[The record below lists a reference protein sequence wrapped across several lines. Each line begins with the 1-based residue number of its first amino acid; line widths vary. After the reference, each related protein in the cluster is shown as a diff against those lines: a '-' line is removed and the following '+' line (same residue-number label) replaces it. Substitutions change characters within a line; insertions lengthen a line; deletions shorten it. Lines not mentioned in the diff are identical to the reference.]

1 MDKAS
6 DFGSEDWGFESLRGH
21 IFFSPLFTD
30 SQIVRFDRSDSLC
43 AIGCGNGTI
52 EIVELNADLTRYQLN
67 GHTASVNGLHF
78 DPCANVL
85 ASASA
90 DGTVKL
96 WN

>member
-21 IFFSPLFTD
+21 IFFSKISKD
-30 SQIVRFDRSDSLC
+30 SQIVRFDRSDSIC
-43 AIGCGNGTI
+43 AIGCGSGTI
-52 EIVELNADLTRYQLN
+52 EVIELNSELTRYQLN
-67 GHTASVNGLHF
+67 GHQSAVNGLNF
-78 DPCANVL
+78 DPVGNVL